1 MPERPADARDVRRW
15 PSGPLQLIDTTLC
28 PSCFT
33 TLQAAVCGTCG
44 LDLSVPAAADLLN
57 AGRAVHDREVDRQT
71 LITTMRAAQS
81 ARVRQASASASSET
95 DAAAHAAPAAVSPTA
110 IPAAVAPIL
119 SVPVPASGS
128 APSPVAQP
136 VPVAAPAAAAS
147 AAPPATGAPATPS
160 APAAAPRSG
169 RSGVQVLL
177 LTLGVVLISI
187 TAIVFLFVA
196 YLVATLEVR
205 SIIIAVASVLV
216 LGVAWLLRARRLP
229 GTAEGVASVAIVLLL
244 LDVWIVRANMLFGT
258 ETVSTSAYLG
268 GALLVVA
275 AVLAGVRAASGIRVA
290 GIAAAA
296 FAPVGVFLLAS
307 EAAPDGQLSTPF
319 WVAFLA
325 VSLLGSL
332 AVLLPAMLERTIVM
346 TAGFIAGVLALL
358 PAYWA
363 LPEVPWSQ
371 LWWYLAV
378 AGAWLIALL
387 AVRLRPG
394 VSTIWGRI
402 AAPAFGLSLALAPT
416 LAIFREL
423 DSEVALWLA
432 PAAAGVVAAV
442 FAAGTRL
449 GAAAAQDSL
458 AACIAALAV
467 ATCSVLSSM
476 VLYLGAVWTRLA
488 GSVPP
493 WNLEFA
499 EPLPPATPDHDL
511 TTVLVPVVVGVGA
524 LVISVL
530 LRRGRALAAIPTA
543 AAFASG
549 IAVAC
554 VAPGPAI
561 AAAVLLVLA
570 GGALAL
576 AAFRPRFA
584 VPALLA
590 TLAVGGVASA
600 GFAWWVGYSSTVV
613 WPWVAVLVIVLAV
626 AGRMLASRV
635 WPAAAAPV
643 VGAAHL
649 AIASTLFAFAVF
661 SIPFWLAPDDVQL
674 VEPWMWLAIVSSVL
688 LVFAAVVRFGSTID
702 RVCTVTPLF
711 AASVISIWALAFE
724 TDASWRWVP
733 ATALVIAGVLWVRL
747 GAPEGLRIAF
757 AAVTPLALGFV
768 SAVVIDEAFG
778 AESVG
783 IGIAGSA
790 LLAAALA
797 HVVPLR
803 TDRTRLI
810 WAVSAGVVGTFA
822 LIAGTTGSFGA
833 GDLWVVLLLLTPVPI
848 VLAALAGDPIGGES
862 PSRHLGWLSLA
873 LGVATVWAWLS
884 GDGADDPI
892 DVEAYT
898 LPLAAALALAGGL
911 ITWRRT
917 SGGAPAQ
924 GRTAL
929 FATAAAIAVLPS
941 IGTAGEA
948 ELRALLLV
956 SIGIVVAIAA
966 VFLPEL
972 ARGVPV
978 RLLGV
983 LTGWVAFTGAGLIR
997 GAAVATDVAD
1007 SVLIV
1012 EFWPL
1017 IALAAGVTIAVMW
1030 ARTTSRPLWLAEAL
1044 LAASVALAAVP
1055 TLLEIVDGESA
1066 LVRAAALFTALAL
1079 AHIAS
1084 AATSARPVAGPVFGW
1099 TTLGVLVVG
1108 GVIALASAQ
1117 VDPFDLVTAAIGIA
1131 LIGAGWFRMRRSPEL
1146 GSWPALGPGLAV
1158 LLIPPLF
1165 ADFTDPQLWRIVTLG
1180 IVAVVVLV
1188 VGAVRRLQAPL
1199 LLGGAVLLVHALVQ
1213 LWPWITDLYEAVWWW
1228 LWLGI
1233 AGVLL
1238 VVLAATYERQLRLA
1252 RGTIRSIAALR

>member
-1 MPERPADARDVRRW
+1 MPEHPADARDLRRW
-15 PSGPLQLIDTTLC
+15 PADPAQLIDTTRC
-28 PSCFT
+28 PACFSA
-33 TLQAAVCGTCG
+33 LRSAVCDACG
-44 LDLSVPAAADLLN
+44 LDLSVPAASELLS
-57 AGRAVHDREVDRQT
+57 AGRALHDREADRQS
-71 LITTMRAAQS
+71 LITAMRDAQS
-81 ARVRQASASASSET
+81 ARVHEAAARAT
-95 DAAAHAAPAAVSPTA
+95 DAAALAAPPAAVPAPSASPIS
-110 IPAAVAPIL
+110 IPAQPASVA
-119 SVPVPASGS
+119 SVAVPAP
-128 APSPVAQP
+128 APTPAPAPPQ
-136 VPVAAPAAAAS
+136 VPVAAPAS
-147 AAPPATGAPATPS
+147 APPPAS
-160 APAAAPRSG
+160 PAAARSG

-196 YLVATLEVR
+196 YLVASLEVR

-275 AVLAGVRAASGIRVA
+275 AVLVGVRAASGIRVA

-296 FAPVGVFLLAS
+296 FAPIGVFLLAS
-307 EAAPDGQLSTPF
+307 EAAPDDQLSTPF
-319 WVAFLA
+319 WVGFLA
-325 VSLLGSL
+325 VSLLGSI
-332 AVLLPAMLERTIVM
+332 AVLLPAQVERTIVM
-346 TAGFIAGVLALL
+346 AAGFVAGALALL

-378 AGAWLIALL
+378 AAAWLLALV
-387 AVRLRPG
+387 AVRLRHG
-394 VSTIWGRI
+394 LSTVWGRL
-402 AAPAFGLSLALAPT
+402 AAPAFGLTLALAPT
-416 LAIFREL
+416 LAIFAEL
-423 DSEVALWLA
+423 PSEVALWLA

-449 GAAAAQDSL
+449 TGTTARDSL
-458 AACIAALAV
+458 AACFAAIAV
-467 ATCSVLSSM
+467 AACSALPGVFLG
-476 VLYLGAVWTRLA
+476 LGAVWTRLA

-493 WNLEFA
+493 WNLGFDEQLR
-499 EPLPPATPDHDL
+499 PSIPDHDL
-511 TTVLVPVVVGVGA
+511 TTVLVPVVVAVGA
-524 LVISVL
+524 LVVSVL

-543 AAFASG
+543 AAFAGG

-554 VAPGPAI
+554 VSPGPAI
-561 AAAVLLVLA
+561 AAVVLLVLA
-570 GGALAL
+570 GVALAL
-576 AAFRPRFA
+576 ATLRGRLA
-584 VPALLA
+584 VPGLLA
-590 TLAVGGVASA
+590 VLAIGGVASA
-600 GFAWWVGYSSTVV
+600 GFAWWVGYSSAPV
-613 WPWVAVLVIVLAV
+613 WPWAAALVILLAVTGRVLAP
-626 AGRMLASRV
+626 RI
-635 WPAAAAPV
+635 WPAGAAPA

-649 AIASTLFAFAVF
+649 AIASSLFVFAVF
-661 SIPFWLAPDDVQL
+661 SIPLWRAPDDVR
-674 VEPWMWLAIVSSVL
+674 VIEPWMWLAVVSSVL
-688 LVFAAVVRFGSTID
+688 LVVAAVVRFGRSGD
-702 RVCTVTPLF
+702 RLCAVLPLL
-711 AASVISIWALAFE
+711 AASVTSIWALAFE

-733 ATALVIAGVLWVRL
+733 AGALVIAGVLWVRL
-747 GAPEGLRIAF
+747 GAPEALRIAF
-757 AAVTPLALGFV
+757 AAVTPLALAFV
-768 SAVVIDEAFG
+768 SAVVVDEAFG
-778 AESVG
+778 ADFAV
-783 IGIAGSA
+783 IGIAGAA

-797 HVVPLR
+797 HVVPAR
-803 TDRTRLI
+803 SNRARVV
-810 WAVSAGVVGTFA
+810 WAVATGVVGLVA
-822 LIAGTTGSFGA
+822 LASGVTGSFGSA
-833 GDLWVVLLLLTPVPI
+833 ELWLVLLLLTPVPI
-848 VLAALAGDPIGGES
+848 VLAALAGDPIGGAS

-873 LGVATVWAWLS
+873 LGVATVWAWRS
-884 GDGADDPI
+884 SDGAT

-898 LPLAAALALAGGL
+898 LPLAAALALAGLL

-917 SGGAPAQ
+917 SGEAPAQ

-941 IGTAGEA
+941 IGTAGDA

-966 VFLPEL
+966 VFLPEV

-983 LTGWVAFTGAGLIR
+983 LTGWVAFTGAGLVR
-997 GAAVATDVAD
+997 GAAVATGNAD

-1017 IALAAGVTIAVMW
+1017 IALAAGVAIAVMW
-1030 ARTTSRPLWLAEAL
+1030 ARTASRPALLAEAL
-1044 LAASVALAAVP
+1044 LAASVALATVP
-1055 TLLEIVDGESA
+1055 TLLEIVDGDEPLLRS
-1066 LVRAAALFTALAL
+1066 VVLFPVLAL
-1079 AHIAS
+1079 ACIAS
-1084 AATSARPVAGPVFGW
+1084 AATTARPLAGSVFVW
-1099 TTLGVLVVG
+1099 TMLGTLTLG
-1108 GVIALASAQ
+1108 GVIVLFSGHL
-1117 VDPFDLVTAAIGIA
+1117 DPFDLVTASLGVA
-1131 LIGAGWFRMRRSPEL
+1131 LIGVGWFRMRRSPEL

-1158 LLIPPLF
+1158 LLVPPLF

-1180 IVAVVVLV
+1180 VVAVVVLV

-1199 LLGGAVLLVHALVQ
+1199 LLGGAVLLVHAIVQ

>member
-1 MPERPADARDVRRW
+1 MPEHPADARDLRRW
-15 PSGPLQLIDTTLC
+15 PADPAQLIDTTRC
-28 PSCFT
+28 PACFSA
-33 TLQAAVCGTCG
+33 LRSAVCDTCG
-44 LDLSVPAAADLLN
+44 LDLSVPAASELLT
-57 AGRAVHDREVDRQT
+57 AGRALHDREADRQS
-71 LITTMRAAQS
+71 LITAMRDAQS
-81 ARVRQASASASSET
+81 ARVRGAAARAT
-95 DAAAHAAPAAVSPTA
+95 DAASY
-110 IPAAVAPIL
+110 
-119 SVPVPASGS
+119 
-128 APSPVAQP
+128 
-136 VPVAAPAAAAS
+136 AAPAAAVTAPSAS
-147 AAPPATGAPATPS
+147 PISIPAQAASVASVAVPAPAAAPTPAPAQVPAA
-160 APAAAPRSG
+160 APAPAPAPASPAAPRSG

-196 YLVATLEVR
+196 YLVASLEVR

-258 ETVSTSAYLG
+258 ETISTSAYLG

-275 AVLAGVRAASGIRVA
+275 AVLVGVRAASGIRVA

-296 FAPVGVFLLAS
+296 FAPIGVFLLAS
-307 EAAPDGQLSTPF
+307 EAAPDDQLSTPF
-319 WVAFLA
+319 WVGFLA
-325 VSLLGSL
+325 VSVLGSV
-332 AVLLPAMLERTIVM
+332 AVLLPAQVERTIVM
-346 TAGFIAGVLALL
+346 AAGFVAGALALL

-378 AGAWLIALL
+378 AAAWLLALV
-387 AVRLRPG
+387 AVRLRHG
-394 VSTIWGRI
+394 LSAGWGRL
-402 AAPAFGLSLALAPT
+402 AAPAFGLTLALAPT
-416 LAIFREL
+416 LSIFAEL
-423 DSEVALWLA
+423 PSEVALWLA
-432 PAAAGVVAAV
+432 PAAAGVVAVV

-449 GAAAAQDSL
+449 AGTTARDSL
-458 AACIAALAV
+458 AACFAAIAV
-467 ATCSVLSSM
+467 AACSALPGVFLGI
-476 VLYLGAVWTRLA
+476 GAVWTRLA

-493 WNLEFA
+493 WNLAFDEQLR
-499 EPLPPATPDHDL
+499 PTTPDHDL
-511 TTVLVPVVVGVGA
+511 ATVLVPVVVAVGA
-524 LVISVL
+524 LVVSVL
-530 LRRGRALAAIPTA
+530 LRRGRALAAIPSA

-549 IAVAC
+549 VAVAC
-554 VAPGPAI
+554 VSPGPAI
-561 AAAVLLVLA
+561 AAVILLVLA
-570 GGALAL
+570 GVALAL
-576 AAFRPRFA
+576 APLRGRLA
-584 VPALLA
+584 VPGLLA
-590 TLAVGGVASA
+590 VLAVGGVASA
-600 GFAWWVGYSSTVV
+600 GFAWWVGYSSAPV
-613 WPWVAVLVIVLAV
+613 WPWAAALVILLTV
-626 AGRMLASRV
+626 AGRVLARRA
-635 WPAAAAPV
+635 WPAGAAPA

-649 AIASTLFAFAVF
+649 AIASSLFVFAVF
-661 SIPFWLAPDDVQL
+661 SIPLWLAPDDVQ
-674 VEPWMWLAIVSSVL
+674 VIEPWMWLAVVSSTL
-688 LVFAAVVRFGSTID
+688 LVVAAVVRLGRSGD
-702 RVCTVTPLF
+702 RLCAVLPLL

-733 ATALVIAGVLWVRL
+733 AGALVIAGVLWVRL
-747 GAPEGLRIAF
+747 GAPEALRIAF
-757 AAVTPLALGFV
+757 AAVTPLALAFV
-768 SAVVIDEAFG
+768 SAVVVDEAFG
-778 AESVG
+778 AEFAV
-783 IGIAGSA
+783 IGIAGAA

-797 HVVPLR
+797 HVVPAR
-803 TDRTRLI
+803 SSRAHVI
-810 WAVSAGVVGTFA
+810 WAVATGVVGLVA
-822 LIAGTTGSFGA
+822 LVSGITGSFGSA
-833 GDLWVVLLLLTPVPI
+833 ELWLVLLLLTPVPI
-848 VLAALAGDPIGGES
+848 VLAALEGDPIGGAAQ
-862 PSRHLGWLSLA
+862 SRHLGWLSLA
-873 LGVATVWAWLS
+873 LGVATVWAWRS
-884 GDGADDPI
+884 SDGAT

-898 LPLAAALALAGGL
+898 LPLAAALALAGLL

-917 SGGAPAQ
+917 SGEAPAQ

-941 IGTAGEA
+941 IGTAGDA

-966 VFLPEL
+966 VFLPEV

-983 LTGWVAFTGAGLIR
+983 LTGWVAFTGAGLVR
-997 GAAVATDVAD
+997 GAAVATGNAD

-1017 IALAAGVTIAVMW
+1017 IALAAGVAIAVMW
-1030 ARTTSRPLWLAEAL
+1030 ARTASHPAWLAEAL
-1044 LAASVALAAVP
+1044 LAASVALATVP
-1055 TLLEIVDGESA
+1055 TLLEIVDGRSA
-1066 LVRAAALFTALAL
+1066 VLRAAVLFAVLAL

-1084 AATSARPVAGPVFGW
+1084 AATAARPVAGPVFGW
-1099 TTLGVLVVG
+1099 TTLGALVIG
-1108 GVIALASAQ
+1108 GVIALASGQ
-1117 VDPFDLVTAAIGIA
+1117 VDPFDLVTGAIGIA
-1131 LIGAGWFRMRRSPEL
+1131 LVGAGWLRMRRSPGL

-1158 LLIPPLF
+1158 LLVPPLF

-1199 LLGGAVLLVHALVQ
+1199 LLGGAVLLVHAIVQ

>member
-1 MPERPADARDVRRW
+1 MPEHPADARDVRRW

-33 TLQAAVCGTCG
+33 TLQGAVCGTCG
-44 LDLSVPAAADLLN
+44 LDLSVPAAAELLN
-57 AGRAVHDREVDRQT
+57 AGRAVHDREVDRQK
-71 LITTMRAAQS
+71 LITTMRASQA
-81 ARVRQASASASSET
+81 ARVRQAAAASSVT
-95 DAAAHAAPAAVSPTA
+95 DAAAHAAPAAVAPAA
-110 IPAAVAPIL
+110 IPAASALSVAVPDPASTPVAPQT
-119 SVPVPASGS
+119 PVN
-128 APSPVAQP
+128 APIT
-136 VPVAAPAAAAS
+136 AAPAA
-147 AAPPATGAPATPS
+147 PATTAAAATPLAPA
-160 APAAAPRSG
+160 PARSG

-196 YLVATLEVR
+196 YLVASLEVR
-205 SIIIAVASVLV
+205 SIIIAVASVAV

-258 ETVSTSAYLG
+258 ETTGTSAYLG

-290 GIAAAA
+290 GFAAAA
-296 FAPVGVFLLAS
+296 FSPVGVFLLAI
-307 EAAPDGQLSTPF
+307 EAAPDDQLSTPF
-319 WVAFLA
+319 WVGFLA

-332 AVLLPAMLERTIVM
+332 AVLLPAMIERTIVM
-346 TAGFIAGVLALL
+346 TAGFIAGALALL

-363 LPEVPWSQ
+363 LPEVPWSR

-378 AGAWLIALL
+378 AAAWLVALV

-394 VSTIWGRI
+394 VSAVWGRVG
-402 AAPAFGLSLALAPT
+402 APAFGLSLALAPT
-416 LAIFREL
+416 LAILGEL
-423 DSEVALWLA
+423 PSEVGLWLG
-432 PAAAGVVAAV
+432 PAAAGLVAAV

-449 GAAAAQDSL
+449 TGAIARDSF
-458 AACIAALAV
+458 AACVTALAV
-467 ATCSVLSSM
+467 AACSVLPG
-476 VLYLGAVWTRLA
+476 VFLALGAVWTRLA
-488 GSVPP
+488 GSLPP
-493 WNLEFA
+493 WNLEVA
-499 EPLPPATPDHDL
+499 EPLPPATPGHDL

-530 LRRGRALAAIPTA
+530 LRRGRELAAIPTA
-543 AAFASG
+543 AVFASG

-554 VAPGPAI
+554 VVPGPAI
-561 AAAVLLVLA
+561 AAALLLVLA

-576 AAFRPRFA
+576 AAFRRRLD

-600 GFAWWVGYSSTVV
+600 GFAWWVGYSSAAI
-613 WPWVAVLVIVLAV
+613 WPWVTALVIVLV
-626 AGRMLASRV
+626 ITGRVLAPRV
-635 WPAAAAPV
+635 WPVTAAPV

-649 AIASTLFAFAVF
+649 ATASTLFVFAVF
-661 SIPFWLAPDDVQL
+661 SIPFWLAAGDLQAA
-674 VEPWMWLAIVSSVL
+674 EPWMWLAIVSSVL
-688 LVFAAVVRFGSTID
+688 LGFAALVRFGSTID
-702 RVCTVTPLF
+702 RVCMVTPLF
-711 AASVISIWALAFE
+711 AASVISVWALAFE

-733 ATALVIAGVLWVRL
+733 AAALVIAGVLWVRL
-747 GAPEGLRIAF
+747 GAPEALRVAF

-768 SAVVIDEAFG
+768 SAVVVDETFG
-778 AESVG
+778 AEFIGVG
-783 IGIAGSA
+783 VAGSA
-790 LLAAALA
+790 VLAAGLA
-797 HVVPLR
+797 HVVPPR
-803 TDRTRLI
+803 TGRTRLV
-810 WAVSAGVVGTFA
+810 WAVATGAVGAFA
-822 LIAGTTGSFGA
+822 LMAGATASFGV
-833 GDLWVVLLLLTPVPI
+833 GELWVVLLLLTPVPI
-848 VLAALAGDPIGGES
+848 LLAALEGDPIGGEA
-862 PSRHLGWLSLA
+862 PSRHLSWLSLA

-884 GDGADDPI
+884 GDPARDPI
-892 DVEAYT
+892 GVEAYT

-917 SGGAPAQ
+917 SGSAPSQ

-956 SIGIVVAIAA
+956 SIGLVVAIAA
-966 VFLPEL
+966 MFLPEL

-983 LTGWVAFTGAGLIR
+983 LTGWVAFTGAGLVR
-997 GAAVATDVAD
+997 GATVATDGAD
-1007 SVLIV
+1007 SVLIA

-1030 ARTTSRPLWLAEAL
+1030 ARTASRPLWLAEVL
-1044 LAASVALAAVP
+1044 LAASVVLAAVP
-1055 TLLEIVDGESA
+1055 TVLEIVGGDSA
-1066 LVRAAALFTALAL
+1066 LVRSAVLFPVLAL
-1079 AHIAS
+1079 VCIAS
-1084 AATSARPVAGPVFGW
+1084 AATSIRPLAGSVPVW
-1099 TTLGVLVVG
+1099 TMLGSLTLGGTIVLLSG
-1108 GVIALASAQ
+1108 ELN
-1117 VDPFDLVTAAIGIA
+1117 PFDLVTASLGVA
-1131 LIGAGWFRMRRSPEL
+1131 LIGAGWFRMRRSPEV

-1158 LLIPPLF
+1158 LLVPPLF

-1180 IVAVVVLV
+1180 VVAVVVLV
-1188 VGAVRRLQAPL
+1188 IGAVRRLQAPL

>member
-1 MPERPADARDVRRW
+1 MPEHPADARDVRRW
-15 PSGPLQLIDTTLC
+15 PTNPMQLIDTTLC
-28 PSCFT
+28 PSCFS
-33 TLQAAVCGTCG
+33 TLRGAVCGTCG
-44 LDLSVPAAADLLN
+44 LDLSVPAAIELLN
-57 AGRAVHDREVDRQT
+57 AGRAVHDREVERQS
-71 LITTMRAAQS
+71 LITAMRAAQS
-81 ARVRQASASASSET
+81 ARVRESAAAASVT
-95 DAAAHAAPAAVSPTA
+95 DAAAHAAPTALSPASIPTA
-110 IPAAVAPIL
+110 AAPIL
-119 SVPVPASGS
+119 SVPVPAS
-128 APSPVAQP
+128 APVPVAQP
-136 VPVAAPAAAAS
+136 GPVAAAAS
-147 AAPPATGAPATPS
+147 APAT
-160 APAAAPRSG
+160 APRSG

-196 YLVATLEVR
+196 YLVASLEVR
-205 SIIIAVASVLV
+205 SVIIAVASVAV

-244 LDVWIVRANMLFGT
+244 LDVWIVRANGLFGT
-258 ETVSTSAYLG
+258 ETVAAPAYTG

-275 AVLAGVRAASGIRVA
+275 AVLSGVRAASGIRVA

-296 FAPVGVFLLAS
+296 FTPVGVFLLAV
-307 EAAPDGQLSTPF
+307 EAAPDEQLSTPI

-332 AVLLPAMLERTIVM
+332 AVLLPAMVERAIVM
-346 TAGFIAGVLALL
+346 TAGFLAAALALL

-378 AGAWLIALL
+378 AAAWLVALV

-394 VSTIWGRI
+394 VSAIWGGI

-416 LAIFREL
+416 LAIFRDLE
-423 DSEVALWLA
+423 SEVALWLA
-432 PAAAGVVAAV
+432 PAAAGVVAAL

-449 GAAAAQDSL
+449 GAAAARDSL

-467 ATCSVLSSM
+467 AACSVLPGAF
-476 VLYLGAVWTRLA
+476 LALGAVWTRLA

-493 WNLEFA
+493 WNLEIA
-499 EPLPPATPDHDL
+499 EPLPSATPDHDL

-524 LVISVL
+524 LVVSVL
-530 LRRGRALAAIPTA
+530 LRRGRALAAIPAA

-549 IAVAC
+549 IAIAC

-561 AAAVLLVLA
+561 AAALLLVLA
-570 GGALAL
+570 GGGLAL
-576 AAFRPRFA
+576 AAFRHRFA

-600 GFAWWVGYSSTVV
+600 GFAWWVGYSSAAV
-613 WPWVAVLVIVLAV
+613 WPWVAVIVIVLAV
-626 AGRMLASRV
+626 GGRVLASRI
-635 WPAAAAPV
+635 WPASAAPV
-643 VGAAHL
+643 IGAAHL
-649 AIASTLFAFAVF
+649 AIASTLFIFAVF
-661 SIPFWLAPDDVQL
+661 SIPLWLTPDDVQL

-688 LVFAAVVRFGSTID
+688 LVFAAVVHFGTTID

-768 SAVVIDEAFG
+768 SAVAVDEVFG
-778 AESVG
+778 GEFVG
-783 IGIAGSA
+783 IGVAGAA
-790 LLAAALA
+790 LLAAAFA

-803 TDRTRLI
+803 AGRTRLI
-810 WAVSAGVVGTFA
+810 WAVAAGIVGAVA
-822 LIAGTTGSFGA
+822 LVTGITGSFGSA
-833 GDLWVVLLLLTPVPI
+833 DLWVVLLILIPVPI
-848 VLAALAGDPIGGES
+848 LLAALAGDPIGGEA

-884 GDGADDPI
+884 GDAVDGPVG
-892 DVEAYT
+892 VEAYT
-898 LPLAAALALAGGL
+898 LPLAAALAVAGGL

-917 SGGAPAQ
+917 SGSSPSQ

-941 IGTAGEA
+941 VGTAGEA

-956 SIGIVVAIAA
+956 AIGIVVAIAA
-966 VFLPEL
+966 MFLPEL

-983 LTGWVAFTGAGLIR
+983 LTGWVAFTGAGLVR

-1007 SVLIV
+1007 SVLLV

-1030 ARTTSRPLWLAEAL
+1030 ARTTSRPLWLAEGL
-1044 LAASVALAAVP
+1044 LAASVAFAAVP
-1055 TLLEIVDGESA
+1055 TLLEIVDGQSA
-1066 LVRAAALFTALAL
+1066 LVRATALFAALAL

-1084 AATSARPVAGPVFGW
+1084 AATSSRPVSGPVFGW

-1131 LIGAGWFRMRRSPEL
+1131 LVGAGWLRMRRSPEL

-1158 LLIPPLF
+1158 LLVPPLV

-1238 VVLAATYERQLRLA
+1238 VVLAATYERQVRLA